1 MRPRRPGRNRPTTK
15 QHDATDRQILRL
27 HQVMVDKLLADPS
40 GLPAIYQ
47 RLEQRYHAGQLRHSG
62 YIHWHSILDCID
74 QPELFRRELLDEGER
89 MRKLRRRTILTGILT
104 EQERLELLYAGSDD
118 ANHQAIDANS

>member
-1 MRPRRPGRNRPTTK
+1 MKPRSALRNRPVSK
-15 QHDATDRQILRL
+15 QLDAADQQILRL
-27 HQVMVDKLLADPS
+27 HQAMVDKLLADSS

-47 RLEQRYHAGQLRHSG
+47 RLEQRYQAGQLRHSG

-74 QPELFRRELLDEGER
+74 QPALFRRELLDNGER

-104 EQERLELLYAGSDD
+104 EQERLSLLYPSPDTTP
-118 ANHQAIDANS
+118 IDN